1 MLADASMDVLSN
13 ELCLT
18 AHGKL
23 VENLALQQYDRVVSA
38 LWSFCA
44 RANIN
49 AAERTSFYYPHT
61 T

>member
-23 VENLALQQYDRVVSA
+23 VENLALEQCDRVVPASEHQR
-38 LWSFCA
+38 S

-49 AAERTSFYYPHT
+49 AAE
-61 T
+61 